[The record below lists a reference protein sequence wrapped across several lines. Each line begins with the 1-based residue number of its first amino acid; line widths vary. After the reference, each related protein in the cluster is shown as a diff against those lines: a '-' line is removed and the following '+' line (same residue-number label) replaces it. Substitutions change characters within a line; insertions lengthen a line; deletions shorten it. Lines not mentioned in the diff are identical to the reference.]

1 MKIVRFKTPE
11 GARYGLWEGD
21 VIFPLRAAPW
31 ETGGL
36 AQRAGEAIEA
46 RSARLLVPVTPSKI
60 LGIGRN
66 YRAHAA
72 ELGNEPP
79 KEPMVFLKAP
89 SSLLSHR
96 GTVLLPAESSRVDF
110 EGELALVIGRRARH
124 VPRES
129 WRDVVCGITCAL
141 DITARDLQKRDGQWW
156 RAKGYDTFCP
166 LGPAV
171 DTEADP
177 ADLLLETRVDGRLAQ
192 SARTSAM
199 LFDVGTLVAWVSS
212 AVTLEPGDVILTG
225 TPEGVGPLVPGQ
237 RIELTI
243 ENVGALEISVA
254 SASKDLDAI

>member
-1 MKIVRFKTPE
+1 MKIVRMKTPE

-21 VIFPLRAAPW
+21 AIFPLRAAPW
-31 ETGGL
+31 ETDGL
-36 AQRAGEAIEA
+36 AQRSGEAIEA
-46 RSARLLVPVTPSKI
+46 HSAQLLVPVTPSKI

-79 KEPMVFLKAP
+79 TEPMVFLKAP

-96 GTVLLPAESSRVDF
+96 GTVLLPDESERVDF

-124 VPRES
+124 VPKER

-156 RAKGYDTFCP
+156 RAKGFDTFCP
-166 LGPAV
+166 VGPVV
-171 DTEADP
+171 DTDADP
-177 ADLLLETRVDGRLAQ
+177 ADLQLETRVDGRLAQ

-199 LFDVGTLVAWVSS
+199 LFDVGTLVAWVS
-212 AVTLEPGDVILTG
+212 AALTLEVGDLILTG
-225 TPEGVGPLVPGQ
+225 TPEGVAPLEPGQ

-243 ENVGALEISVA
+243 QNVGSLEVSVA
-254 SASKDLDAI
+254 PAPRAAGV